1 MRQDIGK
8 EHDLDKRERFLRINK
23 GNLSVNLKMYERH

>member
-8 EHDLDKRERFLRINK
+8 EHDLDKRELFLRINK
-23 GNLSVNLKMYERH
+23 GNLPVNLKIYGRH